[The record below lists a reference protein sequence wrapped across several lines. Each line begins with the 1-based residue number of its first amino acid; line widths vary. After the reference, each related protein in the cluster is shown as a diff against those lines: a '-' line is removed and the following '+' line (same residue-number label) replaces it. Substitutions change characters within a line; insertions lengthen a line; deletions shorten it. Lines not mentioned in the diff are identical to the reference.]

1 MSDGI
6 KNNLNLFLIKKI
18 LSEILVADNQNNING
33 LKSSLK
39 HNYLVNFSDKTQVDD
54 ENSVFTKVKIINENI
69 TSTNSRSSFQ
79 IYQIMIG

>member
-18 LSEILVADNQNNING
+18 LSEILVPDNQNNINDP
-33 LKSSLK
+33 KSSSK
-39 HNYLVNFSDKTQVDD
+39 HNDSINFSDKTKVD
-54 ENSVFTKVKIINENI
+54 ENLVFTKVKIINENI
-69 TSTNSRSSFQ
+69 TSINSRSNFQ